1 MISTSALFLRRNTSR
16 VIIRHQAQHHY
27 KICPTK
33 TNLIRYPLLSRSLTS
48 STTKSLRP
56 FKVLGLQQVAIGSTD
71 KSSLSKLWCNIFG
84 VQQIG
89 SYKSEKE
96 NVDED
101 ILLLGKSDSPYS
113 VEIDLMMPIDP
124 EKSPKVHVPPLNHIG
139 LWVDDLPEAVKW
151 MESNGVRFTP
161 GGIRKGAAGHD
172 VTFIHPKGNEQ
183 SPIGGGGV
191 LIELVQAPKEVIEAL
206 S

>member
-1 MISTSALFLRRNTSR
+1 MISTLALFLCRNTSR
-16 VIIRHQAQHHY
+16 VIRHQAQHNY
-27 KICPTK
+27 KICPTN

-71 KSSLSKLWCNIFG
+71 KSSLSNLWCNIFG

-113 VEIDLMMPIDP
+113 VEVDLMMPIDP

>member
-1 MISTSALFLRRNTSR
+1 MISTSALFLCRNTSR
-16 VIIRHQAQHHY
+16 VIRHQGRHHY
-27 KICPTK
+27 KICPK
-33 TNLIRYPLLSRSLTS
+33 QIQINHISFQARSLNS
-48 STTKSLRP
+48 STTQSSRP

-71 KSSLSKLWCNIFG
+71 KSSLSNLWCNIFG

-113 VEIDLMMPIDP
+113 VEVDLMMPIDP
-124 EKSPKVHVPPLNHIG
+124 DKSPKVHVPTLNHIG

-172 VTFIHPKGNEQ
+172 VTFIHPKGSEQ

-191 LIELVQAPKEVIEAL
+191 LIELVQAPKEVIDAL

>member
-1 MISTSALFLRRNTSR
+1 VASSAS
-16 VIIRHQAQHHY
+16 H
-27 KICPTK
+27 
-33 TNLIRYPLLSRSLTS
+33 S
-48 STTKSLRP
+48 SRP
-56 FKVLGLQQVAIGSTD
+56 FKVLGLQQIAIGSLD
-71 KSSLSKLWCNIFG
+71 KSSLSNLWCNIFG

-89 SYKSEKE
+89 NYKSEKE

-101 ILLLGKSDSPYS
+101 ILLLGKSGSPYS
-113 VEIDLMMPIDP
+113 VEVDLMMPIDP

-139 LWVDDLPEAVKW
+139 LWVDNLPEAVKW
-151 MESNGVRFTP
+151 MENNGVRFTP

-191 LIELVQAPKEVIEAL
+191 LVELVQAPKEVIEAL

>member
-1 MISTSALFLRRNTSR
+1 MMSSSAFFLCRNTSR
-16 VIIRHQAQHHY
+16 VISCQGRHNHFKMFPSILKSFQ
-27 KICPTK
+27 
-33 TNLIRYPLLSRSLTS
+33 RSLTS
-48 STTKSLRP
+48 STTQSARP

-71 KSSLSKLWCNIFG
+71 KSSLSNLWCNIFG

-101 ILLLGKSDSPYS
+101 ILTLGKSHSPYS
-113 VEIDLMMPIDP
+113 VEVDLMMPLDAD
-124 EKSPKVHVPPLNHIG
+124 KSPKVHVPPLNHIG
-139 LWVDDLPEAVKW
+139 LWVDDLKEAVKW
-151 MESNGVRFTP
+151 MEGNGVRFTP

-183 SPIGGGGV
+183 SPIGGCGV

>member
-1 MISTSALFLRRNTSR
+1 MMASSALFLCRHTSR
-16 VIIRHQAQHHY
+16 VISYQGRHHH
-27 KICPTK
+27 KMCQSIST
-33 TNLIRYPLLSRSLTS
+33 SFQRSSTS
-48 STTKSLRP
+48 STTQSARP

-71 KSSLSKLWCNIFG
+71 KSSLSNLWCNIFG

-101 ILLLGKSDSPYS
+101 ILLLGKSGSPYS
-113 VEIDLMMPIDP
+113 VEVDLMMPINPD
-124 EKSPKVHVPPLNHIG
+124 KSPKVHVPPLNHIG

-151 MESNGVRFTP
+151 MEGNGVRFTP

-172 VTFIHPKGNEQ
+172 VTFIHPKGNDK